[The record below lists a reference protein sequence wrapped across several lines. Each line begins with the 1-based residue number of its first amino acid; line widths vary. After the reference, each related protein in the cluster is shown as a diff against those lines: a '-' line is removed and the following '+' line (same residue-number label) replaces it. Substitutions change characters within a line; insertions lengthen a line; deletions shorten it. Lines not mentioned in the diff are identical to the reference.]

1 MLVGLSL
8 CSFHQEGCSFRESHA
23 VLAVAWAKKTKRK
36 RDSQGLFLG
45 DIGSSTLVCNGSGDQ
60 GRDAVNQTSLSPF
73 YKVVSK
79 KENILASKMHQEFAS
94 AGAQIPHCLPV
105 SLSLARRLVLE

>member
-1 MLVGLSL
+1 MLAIVSPSLLMRINTVGSL
-8 CSFHQEGCSFRESHA
+8 HPSPLP
-23 VLAVAWAKKTKRK
+23 VKT
-36 RDSQGLFLG
+36 
-45 DIGSSTLVCNGSGDQ
+45 I
-60 GRDAVNQTSLSPF
+60 
-73 YKVVSK
+73 KVVSK